1 MKLIF
6 GKMTMHNFMVFED
19 ESFDFSENSGMVMIR
34 GKNNDLPDENNGAGK
49 STIGYA
55 LLYALFGDT
64 QSVKKNENIVC
75 WTAKDRNLKVTLAF
89 SSDSKS
95 YRIER
100 GLERGRT
107 SFFNLYLVTDAD
119 ETNITKSSIAETQQ
133 FLETEI
139 LHCDISIFLRT
150 MLLTANQTYNF
161 YMLKKQDKKE
171 FIEKLFDIQAF
182 GDMYTVIH
190 KDILQLDKKAVAM
203 QNQLLILNRNMS
215 DFEQRSR
222 KFNEDR
228 TAQISELKSKLS
240 AAVVKRNEFA
250 DKHVSVNTQA
260 VEKLEN
266 AIETIDAA
274 IDSKRRELMNS
285 EKTLSKIATAGS
297 KLKRSSTNDGSFWK
311 NTKAFHQ
318 NCVRT
323 VLKSSTNTIV

>member
-19 ESFDFSENSGMVMIR
+19 ESFDFSKNSGMIMIR

-64 QSVKKNENIVC
+64 QAVKKNENIVC
-75 WTAKDRNLKVTLAF
+75 WTAKDKNLKVTLEF
-89 SSDSKS
+89 SSDSIS

-107 SFFNLYLVTDAD
+107 SFFNLYKKD
-119 ETNITKSSIAETQQ
+119 ETDNEINITKSSISETQK

-171 FIEKLFDIQAF
+171 FVEKLFDIQIF
-182 GDMYTVIH
+182 GDMYTAIH
-190 KDILQLDKKAVAM
+190 KDILQMDKKAVAM
-203 QNQLLILNRNMS
+203 QNQLLILNRNIS
-215 DFEQRSR
+215 DFEQRSK
-222 KFNEDR
+222 KFE
-228 TAQISELKSKLS
+228 T
-240 AAVVKRNEFA
+240 
-250 DKHVSVNTQA
+250 DKTH
-260 VEKLEN
+260 
-266 AIETIDAA
+266 
-274 IDSKRRELMNS
+274 
-285 EKTLSKIATAGS
+285 
-297 KLKRSSTNDGSFWK
+297 
-311 NTKAFHQ
+311 
-318 NCVRT
+318 
-323 VLKSSTNTIV
+323 